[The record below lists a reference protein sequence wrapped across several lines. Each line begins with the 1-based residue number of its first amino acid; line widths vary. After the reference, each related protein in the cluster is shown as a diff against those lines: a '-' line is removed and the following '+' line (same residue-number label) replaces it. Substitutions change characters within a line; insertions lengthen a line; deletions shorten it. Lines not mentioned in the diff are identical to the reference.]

1 MAVWAGFPQAEL
13 RYERQPRHAGRTKY
27 RWRNMIS
34 LGLDAIVSFSRAP
47 LKVAAWL
54 GAAVV
59 PLSLALLVVG
69 IVRTPS
75 VRTEG
80 WIIPVALLALLDG
93 IVLLLLGVLGA
104 YVARIGDEARAR
116 PLYVVREEIG
126 RGAKKRPVRKRRGA
140 SGGSARSARRT

>member
-1 MAVWAGFPQAEL
+1 
-13 RYERQPRHAGRTKY
+13 
-27 RWRNMIS
+27 MIS
-34 LGLDAIVSFSRAP
+34 LGLDAIVSFSRVP
-47 LKVAAWL
+47 LKMAAWL

-59 PLSLALLVVG
+59 PLEPRAARRRHRARVLRG
-69 IVRTPS
+69 TGR
-75 VRTEG
+75 

-116 PLYVVREEIG
+116 PLYVVQEETAGVRRGG
-126 RGAKKRPVRKRRGA
+126 RGVRSVRKRRGA